1 MKPNEMT
8 DAEYNELILRLLDL
22 KEEDWKDFDRRVMA
36 AKILRLHEQ
45 VRALEAHHRE
55 THSRCGPRGNSES
68 NVIDGAEAAG
78 KFLAA

>member
-1 MKPNEMT
+1 MKPNDMT
-8 DAEYNELILRLLDL
+8 DAEYNALILRLLEL
-22 KEEDWKDFDRRVMA
+22 KDEDWKDFDRRVMA

-55 THSRCGPRGNSES
+55 NHASCGKRKSRENS
-68 NVIDGAEAAG
+68 VIDGAEAAG

>member
-8 DAEYNELILRLLDL
+8 DAEYNDLILRLLELD
-22 KEEDWKDFDRRVMA
+22 EQDWKDFDRRVMA

-55 THSRCGPRGNSES
+55 AHRQCGRMENESRLIEGT
-68 NVIDGAEAAG
+68 DAAG